1 MEINNDYKSKFEKRA
16 SNTKT
21 WGVILVIAVIAYF
34 IWQSKIA
41 LFATL
46 CSAFFFIEN
55 IIVAYIFYRKM
66 RGDKYE

>member
-1 MEINNDYKSKFEKRA
+1 MEVTNDWQSKFEKRA

-21 WGVILVIAVIAYF
+21 WGVFLVIAVIAYF

-55 IIVAYIFYRKM
+55 IVVAYYSYRKKESQN
-66 RGDKYE
+66 D

>member
-1 MEINNDYKSKFEKRA
+1 MEINNDWQSKFEQRA
-16 SNTKT
+16 SNTKA
-21 WGVILVIAVIAYF
+21 WGVFLVVAIIAYF

-55 IIVAYIFYRKM
+55 IAVAYYSYRKKETEN
-66 RGDKYE
+66 D

>member
-1 MEINNDYKSKFEKRA
+1 MEVTNDWQSKFEKRA
-16 SNTKT
+16 SNTKA
-21 WGVILVIAVIAYF
+21 WGVFLVVAVIAYF

-55 IIVAYIFYRKM
+55 IVVAYYSYRKKESKN
-66 RGDKYE
+66 D

>member
-1 MEINNDYKSKFEKRA
+1 MEVTNDWQSKFEKRA
-16 SNTKT
+16 SNTKA
-21 WGVILVIAVIAYF
+21 WGGILVIAVIAYF

-55 IIVAYIFYRKM
+55 IVVAYYSYRKKETEN
-66 RGDKYE
+66 D

>member
-1 MEINNDYKSKFEKRA
+1 MEVTNDWQSKFEKRA

-21 WGVILVIAVIAYF
+21 WGVILVITVIAYF

-55 IIVAYIFYRKM
+55 IIIAYYFYRKKELV
-66 RGDKYE
+66 DD